1 MHTVKLDWIT
11 PDAEKVI
18 ARHARVST
26 SNPDR
31 EEYARL
37 LSYCIRHGHWSILEQ
52 AAASFEIVTTRAISP
67 QILRHRSFSFQEAC
81 ITGDSLISFELPKG
95 CTQNKRRHY
104 TRSISYLYDRFHFGA
119 APINSR
125 WGPEDKRRIPLKDRI
140 QDMHIRVFDQTTN
153 EFITSNIVNIYKTGV
168 KPCYE
173 ITFSNG
179 KKVKST
185 LDHKFLTK
193 DGFSSIKEILN
204 LKVTNTN
211 TVAIPSERM
220 NTLFATN
227 GIPVYQDK
235 DWLLKTKKACI
246 ENGTGLKGIAE
257 AAECSPHTIR
267 KWLKKHSVSFTKKEV
282 SSYTPAWNKGLRYK
296 GKPMSEEAR
305 SKMRATARRGSDSN
319 LWRGGVDRSERLK
332 ICDFIATHRRSLLE
346 SAHFKC
352 NKCGSSRKLELHH
365 KLPVYSHPEKAYDL
379 SNIEVLCKKCH
390 SHIHGTAGHCAEWR
404 KRSRGNKLTVRW
416 TTVSSITYLGLLD
429 TYDLEVAHDSH
440 NYVANGVVVHNSQR
454 YCNPLD
460 VLQDAHA
467 QASEF
472 SIRMQAEKNRQ
483 SSTVEIQHELL
494 EKFRERIYNLD
505 NITKKLYEDMLEAGV
520 ARECARNILPLYTP
534 TLMHMQGTIR
544 SWVHYVGL
552 RAQEDTQLEHRK
564 IAQQVALILGLEI
577 PTVVKA
583 AVSAATDSDNPDSA
597 LKGWKFLAQSS

>member
-1 MHTVKLDWIT
+1 VHTAELDWIT
-11 PDAEKVI
+11 PDAERII

-26 SNPDR
+26 KNPDR
-31 EEYARL
+31 EEYKKL
-37 LSYCIRHGHWSILEQ
+37 ITYCIHHGHWSILEQ
-52 AAASFEIVTTRAISP
+52 AAASFELVTTRAISP
-67 QILRHRSFSFQEAC
+67 QILRHRSFAFQEAC
-81 ITGDSLISFELPKG
+81 ITGDSLISFELPNRHTK
-95 CTQNKRRHY
+95 NRKRHY
-104 TRSISYLYDRFHFGA
+104 TRSISYLYDRFYFGA
-119 APINSR
+119 APIISR
-125 WGPEDKRRIPLKDRI
+125 WGPEDKRRISLKDRI
-140 QDMHIRVFDQTTN
+140 QNMRIRVFDQSTK

-168 KPCYE
+168 KHCYE

-193 DGFSSIKEILN
+193 DGFASIKEILN

-211 TVAIPSERM
+211 IVAIPSERM
-220 NTLFATN
+220 DTLFATN

-235 DWLLKTKKACI
+235 EWLLKTKEACI
-246 ENGTGLKGIAE
+246 ASGTGLKGIAE
-257 AAECSPHTIR
+257 AAECSTHTIR
-267 KWLKKHSVSFTKKEV
+267 KWLKKHSISFTKKEV

-296 GKPMSEEAR
+296 GKPLSEETK
-305 SKMRATARRGSDSN
+305 SKIRAKARRGSDSN
-319 LWRGGVDRSERLK
+319 LWRGGVDRNERQK
-332 ICDFIATHRRSLLE
+332 ICDFISTHRRSLLE

-390 SHIHGTAGHCAEWR
+390 SAVHKTAGHCTEWR

-429 TYDLEVAHDSH
+429 TYDLEVAHESH

-454 YCNPLD
+454 YCNPLE
-460 VLQDAHA
+460 VLQDAHV
-467 QASEF
+467 QPSEF

-483 SSTVEIQHELL
+483 SSSIEADYQLVESLRKRIASIDHEI
-494 EKFRERIYNLD
+494 REIY
-505 NITKKLYEDMLEAGV
+505 KDMLENGI

-534 TLMHMQGTIR
+534 TRLHMSGTIR

-552 RAQEDTQLEHRK
+552 RGQPDTQLEHRQ
-564 IAQQVALILGLEI
+564 IALSIGRILSDQLPVISEALSESEDKSL
-577 PTVVKA
+577 A
-583 AVSAATDSDNPDSA
+583 
-597 LKGWKFLAQSS
+597 GWKYLR